1 MNCKLRLLLF
11 TLPFICGLLWLFS
24 TLSFTVAKKFKNGI
38 ELKLDIKGKNV
49 MVFICVGMMCV
60 LGMVPTGGVGCCS
73 RIPWESNA

>member
-1 MNCKLRLLLF
+1 MS
-11 TLPFICGLLWLFS
+11 FICGLLWLLS

-38 ELKLDIKGKNV
+38 EIKFDMKGKNV

-60 LGMVPTGGVGCCS
+60 LGMVPTGGAGCCS